1 MKLWKVYSKSQY
13 FYKLSFEIG
22 EAHIA
27 GRETFGPGVS
37 FSVREATL
45 DEWTEWITSPGQD
58 TLFMTI
64 DASVE

>member
-1 MKLWKVYSKSQY
+1 MPTLWKVYSRTQY
-13 FYKLSFEIG
+13 FYKLAYEIG

-45 DEWTEWITSPGQD
+45 DELSEW
-58 TLFMTI
+58 LA
-64 DASVE
+64 ASEEHNPRSHNV